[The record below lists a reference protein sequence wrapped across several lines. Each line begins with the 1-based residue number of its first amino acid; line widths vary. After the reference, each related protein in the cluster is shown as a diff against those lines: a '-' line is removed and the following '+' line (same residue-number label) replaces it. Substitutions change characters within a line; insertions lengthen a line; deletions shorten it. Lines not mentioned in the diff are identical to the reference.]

1 MKNPKT
7 AYRCDAFNGRRFSD
21 RLMPA
26 DVIKNEILDYG
37 NTDILETVN
46 NLYCKGSNEFL
57 IDIAAAVKN
66 GDYNDSG
73 VIMNDTVISAKD
85 IARYILKVIKAA
97 TGKDVRYFLWL
108 ASLEAVKKLYARS
121 KNPDIK
127 EFDISD
133 AVIVSDLEYDGKL
146 YGYEEKPEPIN
157 NDKNTEVM
165 IDIILKIVTKSDSKL
180 FKCAIPESYNDTISM
195 EDLKNSV
202 DGWSEVNRG
211 QFEGKSASEIA
222 GAWEANGFIS
232 NVNEIDESEF
242 YAWDDKEVFR
252 NNGDYDMLAAYDFE
266 SSCLYAYSFEPDFNS
281 ATILAPIWKVGGCNE
296 QSYPVSLKDM
306 IKDKTFTYSETPTIF
321 KFLTPRLQ
329 QKYGST
335 KNEDLKMFSEF
346 LDTDNADNT
355 DNTAN
360 DEFEKEYCK
369 KDEKFRYMLLSRMQQ
384 DCEYYLGNGK
394 RYGQHLWAGDEL
406 SQIKDMMSL
415 WSSLSEKPEWLTL
428 DQINGFSKEMTG
440 KTLDELGYNIEYL
453 KSKYPVMTT
462 DEKVKALSEVLPQ
475 DEQNLVMRDMSD
487 ELDLPESLDDN
498 IYDYAVHC
506 KVDMK
511 DAWDVAVKTLG
522 YDYCNRIV
530 KK

>member
-1 MKNPKT
+1 MKNLKT
-7 AYRCDAFNGRRFSD
+7 AYRCDAFNGRPFSD
-21 RLMPA
+21 RLTPV

-37 NTDILETVN
+37 NIDILETVN
-46 NLYCKGSNEFL
+46 NLYCNGSNEFL
-57 IDIAAAVKN
+57 TSIIDVVKN

-73 VIMNDTVISAKD
+73 VIMNDTAISGED
-85 IARYILKVIKAA
+85 ITRYILKVIKKA

-108 ASLEAVKKLYARS
+108 ASLNAVKKLYARS
-121 KNPDIK
+121 ENPDIK
-127 EFDISD
+127 EFDVSD
-133 AVIVSDLEYDGKL
+133 AVIISDLGYDGKL

-157 NDKNTEVM
+157 NNDKNTKAM
-165 IDIILKIVTKSDSKL
+165 IDIILKIVTKTDSKL

-211 QFEGKSASEIA
+211 QFEDKPASEIA
-222 GAWEANGFIS
+222 EAWEANGFIS
-232 NVNEIDESEF
+232 GVNEIDESEF
-242 YAWDDKEVFR
+242 YALGDKEVFR
-252 NNGDYDMLAAYDFE
+252 NHGDYDMFAAYDFE
-266 SSCLYAYSFEPDFNS
+266 SSCLYAYSFEPHFNS
-281 ATILAPIWKVGGCNE
+281 ATILVPIWKVGGCNE
-296 QSYPVSLKDM
+296 QSYPVLLKDM

-335 KNEDLKMFSEF
+335 KNESLKMFSEF
-346 LDTDNADNT
+346 LET

-369 KDEKFRYMLLSRMQQ
+369 KDEKFRYMLLNRMQQ
-384 DCEYYLGNGK
+384 DCEYYLGNG
-394 RYGQHLWAGDEL
+394 RIYGNHLWAGDEL

-428 DQINGFSKEMTG
+428 DQINEFSKEMTG

-475 DEQNLVMRDMSD
+475 DEQNLVMRDMSG

-498 IYDYAVHC
+498 IYDYAIHC

-511 DAWDVAVKTLG
+511 DVWDVAVKTLG